1 MAEKQEAVVEKF
13 IARMDEW
20 AKWLESDAP
29 TTVERDQIV
38 AACERVASAGMSKQ
52 EKPVKSSDPLAER
65 YSSSPAGRDGRWP
78 ESVPPQ
84 FG

>member
-38 AACERVASAGMSKQ
+38 AACERAASAGMSKQ
-52 EKPVKSSDPLAER
+52 EKPAE
-65 YSSSPAGRDGRWP
+65 
-78 ESVPPQ
+78 
-84 FG
+84 

>member
-52 EKPVKSSDPLAER
+52 EKPAKET
-65 YSSSPAGRDGRWP
+65 
-78 ESVPPQ
+78 E
-84 FG
+84 